1 MALKD
6 WDLVIV
12 GGGPAGLSAGIYGA
26 RARLRTLIVEKLA
39 CGGQAATTHRIGN
52 YPGFARGIT
61 GPELMEQMEKQAQ
74 SLGVQ
79 VHYAEAKDLRSES
92 SGHVLLTDGEEIKGK
107 ALIIATGT
115 TPNALGVPG
124 EDEFRG
130 RGVSYCATCDGAFF
144 RDKDVVV
151 VGGGN
156 SAAEGALFM
165 TRFARKVYVVHR
177 RDRLRATKILQEH
190 LAAHSKIE
198 LLWNKVVKEIQGG
211 AFVERI
217 LLADTK
223 GGPDLAIDASGV
235 FVYIGNSP
243 NSGWLRSHLELD
255 ERGYII
261 TDERMQTSLPGVFAA
276 GDVRRT
282 PLRQVVTAVA
292 DGAVA
297 AVEADSFLG
306 GIV

>member
-1 MALKD
+1 MKE

-26 RARLRTLIVEKLA
+26 RARLQTLIVEKLA

-52 YPGFARGIT
+52 YPGFARGIK

-74 SLGVQ
+74 SQGVE
-79 VHYAEAKDLRSES
+79 VLYAEAKGLRAES
-92 SGHVLLTDGEEIKGK
+92 SGYVLLTDGEEIKSK

-115 TPNALGVPG
+115 TPNPLGVPG
-124 EDEFRG
+124 EGEFRG

-144 RDKDVVV
+144 QGKDVVV

-177 RDRLRATKILQEH
+177 RDQLRATKILQEF
-190 LAAHSKIE
+190 LASHSKIE
-198 LLWNKVVKEIQGG
+198 LLWNKVVKEIQGET
-211 AFVERI
+211 FVERV

-223 GGPDLAIDASGV
+223 GGEDLAIDASGV

-243 NSGWLRSHLELD
+243 NSEWIKSHVEVD

-261 TDERMQTSLPGVFAA
+261 TDERMRTSLPGVFAA

-297 AVEADSFLG
+297 AVEADAYLG
-306 GIV
+306 GIL

>member
-1 MALKD
+1 M
-6 WDLVIV
+6 
-12 GGGPAGLSAGIYGA
+12 
-26 RARLRTLIVEKLA
+26 
-39 CGGQAATTHRIGN
+39 
-52 YPGFARGIT
+52 
-61 GPELMEQMEKQAQ
+61 
-74 SLGVQ
+74 
-79 VHYAEAKDLRSES
+79 
-92 SGHVLLTDGEEIKGK
+92 
-107 ALIIATGT
+107 
-115 TPNALGVPG
+115 
-124 EDEFRG
+124 
-130 RGVSYCATCDGAFF
+130 
-144 RDKDVVV
+144 
-151 VGGGN
+151 
-156 SAAEGALFM
+156 
-165 TRFARKVYVVHR
+165 
-177 RDRLRATKILQEH
+177 
-190 LAAHSKIE
+190 AAHSKIE